1 MYHHFAS
8 DTLRHFSCFLFWHGA
23 SHASISFIPH
33 TRIPSAKNKT
43 WQKSPKFILI
53 FFYWSNSSAIVL
65 LIFFRNFCHSFLR
78 SRRQI
83 SPSPPPVFFTPCRA
97 LHPNQRALQGVKKT
111 GGSREFRDKEH
122 LIRALVIL
130 ILPEDPNASDEFPIY
145 VPTLDG
151 KDRRRL
157 PPWGG

>member
-1 MYHHFAS
+1 MTKIPKVY
-8 DTLRHFSCFLFWHGA
+8 TYFL
-23 SHASISFIPH
+23 
-33 TRIPSAKNKT
+33 
-43 WQKSPKFILI
+43 
-53 FFYWSNSSAIVL
+53 L
-65 LIFFRNFCHSFLR
+65 LIQFECNCITHFLSKFLSSFLR
-78 SRRQI
+78 LRRQI

-97 LHPNQRALQGVKKT
+97 LHPNQRALQGVKKI

-157 PPWGG
+157 PP